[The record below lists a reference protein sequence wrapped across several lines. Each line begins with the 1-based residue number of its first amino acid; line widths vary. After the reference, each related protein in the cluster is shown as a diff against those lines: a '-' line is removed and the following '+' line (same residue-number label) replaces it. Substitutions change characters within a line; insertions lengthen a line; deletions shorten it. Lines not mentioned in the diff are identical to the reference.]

1 MAAPFLLKKVM
12 FCRIFL
18 LTNRCLFAII
28 DSERKVFSMTYYFD
42 MDGVLAD
49 FHREAYSY
57 MNAINREWIANL
69 LPFMGNIEVVHNLVA
84 HGHKVYILTKAASED
99 AKAGKIDWLNKYL
112 PEVVE
117 NFICI
122 VGNGKKVDYIRES
135 GMLVDDDPKNL
146 RPWEKAGHAVLLVE
160 HKGQTVFL

>member
-1 MAAPFLLKKVM
+1 
-12 FCRIFL
+12 
-18 LTNRCLFAII
+18 
-28 DSERKVFSMTYYFD
+28 MTYYFD
-42 MDGVLAD
+42 MDGVLTD

-69 LPFMGNIEVVHNLVA
+69 LPFMGNVEAVRNLLA

-122 VGNGKKVDYIRES
+122 VGNGKKVDYIREA

-146 RPWEKAGHAVLLVE
+146 RPWAKAGYEVLLVE